1 MKQIVKGCIIAGLLL
16 LVIIMCKASPG
27 KLKIAKQ
34 WLGERVVTVN
44 TRQELLSHIEQ
55 DMEKKR
61 VTQATYRL
69 PKKLEADVEKINLSL
84 QEDTLFYGTVLQYKM
99 YQLPLT
105 KDILATLYYRY
116 SEEGNVLCYLKQE
129 DPVLLSSKREK
140 QLYEKVLE
148 ILTTT
153 LEQSMSDYE
162 KELALHDYLVNNC
175 EYEEQ
180 SSDSDGD
187 WHSAYGALVNGRA
200 VCSGYSHAMYLLL
213 QAENISCHII
223 NGTGREPETNEQVP
237 HSWNQV
243 QIAKDW
249 YQLDATWDDPLNQ
262 ADTGI
267 THSYFNI
274 TDEQMEQD
282 HDWTKKDGKA
292 CTAYTYNYYVYEKHF
307 CQTLKEARS
316 LIQTQFQNKETMTE
330 LWIKSGNCNDRELS
344 MLYELDSSVRKLS
357 YGVRKMKE
365 GYILTLYITY

>member
-1 MKQIVKGCIIAGLLL
+1 MKRIVKGCIIAGLLL
-16 LVIIMCKASPG
+16 LVIVMCKATPG

-34 WLGERVVTVN
+34 WLSERLVTIN
-44 TRQELLSHIEQ
+44 TRQELLSHVQQ
-55 DMEKKR
+55 DMEKER
-61 VTQATYRL
+61 VTQATYRM
-69 PKKLEADVEKINLSL
+69 PKKLEAEVEKINLSL

-99 YQLPLT
+99 YQLPLA
-105 KDILATLYYRY
+105 KDILVTLYYRY
-116 SEEGNVLCYLKQE
+116 SEEGNVLCYLKRE
-129 DPVLLSSKREK
+129 DPALLSSKREK
-140 QLYEKVLE
+140 KLYERVLE

-180 SSDSDGD
+180 SSDSEGD

-213 QAENISCHII
+213 QAENIPCHII
-223 NGTGREPETNEQVP
+223 NGTGREPETKEQVP

-243 QIAKDW
+243 QIEKEW

-262 ADTGI
+262 VDTGI

-274 TDEQMEQD
+274 TDAQLKQD
-282 HDWTKKDGKA
+282 HDWSKKEGKA
-292 CTAYTYNYYVYEKHF
+292 CTAQTYNYYVYENRF
-307 CQTLKEARS
+307 CQTLKEARP

-330 LWIKSGNCNDRELS
+330 VWIKSGSCTDQELS
-344 MLYELDSSVRKLS
+344 ALYELDSSVKKLS